1 MKRDMPT
8 TLAWMA
14 AKRQP
19 PFRRRWQCFP
29 SIHSS
34 SLFLLSSVRSF
45 SSPLP
50 PVRESPTTTCGGGSA
65 SYVGCKG
72 HPWGNCTEVA
82 RESAT
87 YESWESG
94 SASECFLRSMLHL
107 FVTPWILLQIR
118 LIFSAILGKALTEIN
133 ETPSTSP
140 RDQNRQIRR
149 FGDDLPCR
157 HSSSGWGK
165 SHVGRRGELL
175 QLRPQQWSNGGR
187 LSGKFNL
194 HFVKNK

>member
-1 MKRDMPT
+1 MDGSQT
-8 TLAWMA
+8 STSLSSTMA
-14 AKRQP
+14 MFPFHPFFLSLP
-19 PFRRRWQCFP
+19 PF
-29 SIHSS
+29 
-34 SLFLLSSVRSF
+34 VRPFILISA
-45 SSPLP
+45 P
-50 PVRESPTTTCGGGSA
+50 PVRESPTTGGGGSA